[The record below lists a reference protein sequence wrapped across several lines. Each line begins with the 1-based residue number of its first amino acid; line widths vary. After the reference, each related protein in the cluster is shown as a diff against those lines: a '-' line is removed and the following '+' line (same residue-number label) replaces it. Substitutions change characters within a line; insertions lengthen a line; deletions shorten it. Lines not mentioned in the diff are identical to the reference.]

1 MTTTKTDT
9 TITEKEVKLYGVMN
23 MTSIINNERHKHYNN
38 TEKLFSIIER
48 LGNEE
53 ALREAYKVVD
63 YSVCVKYEALVGK
76 KTRKTSSLYSKNG
89 EIEYD
94 CYLSIYDK
102 YAGSIKQPKPL
113 CNGYIKYN
121 DKDFDFDKETKK
133 FVYKYDTA
141 TLNKKEVKIV
151 K

>member
-9 TITEKEVKLYGVMN
+9 TITKEEVKLYGVMN
-23 MTSIINNERHKHYNN
+23 MTAVINNERHKHHNN

-76 KTRKTSSLYSKNG
+76 KTRKTKNG

-94 CYLSIYDK
+94 CYLSVYDK
-102 YAGSIKQPKPL
+102 YAGSIKQPTPL

-121 DKDFDFDKETKK
+121 DEDFDFDIDTKK

>member
-9 TITEKEVKLYGVMN
+9 TITKEEKKLYGVMN
-23 MTSIINNERHKHYNN
+23 MTAVINNERHKHHNN

-63 YSVCVKYEALVGK
+63 YSVCVNYEALVGK
-76 KTRKTSSLYSKNG
+76 KTRKNKNG

-94 CYLSIYDK
+94 CYLSVYDK

>member
-9 TITEKEVKLYGVMN
+9 TITKEEKKLYGVMN
-23 MTSIINNERHKHYNN
+23 MTAVINNERHKYYNN

-48 LGNEE
+48 LGDEDS
-53 ALREAYKVVD
+53 LREAYKVVD
-63 YSVCVKYEALVGK
+63 YSVCVNYEALVGK
-76 KTRKTSSLYSKNG
+76 KTRKNKNG

-94 CYLSIYDK
+94 CYLSVYDK

-121 DKDFDFDKETKK
+121 DEDFDFDKETKK

>member
-1 MTTTKTDT
+1 MTTT
-9 TITEKEVKLYGVMN
+9 ITKEEKKLYGVMN
-23 MTSIINNERHKHYNN
+23 MTAVINNERHKHHNN

-63 YSVCVKYEALVGK
+63 YSVCVKYEALLGK
-76 KTRKTSSLYSKNG
+76 KTRKTKNG

-94 CYLSIYDK
+94 CYLSVYDK
-102 YAGSIKQPKPL
+102 YAGSIRQPKAL

-121 DKDFDFDKETKK
+121 DEDFDFDKETKK

-141 TLNKKEVKIV
+141 TINNKKVKIV

>member
-1 MTTTKTDT
+1 MPTTNNKT
-9 TITEKEVKLYGVMN
+9 TITEEEIKLYGVMN
-23 MTSIINNERHKHYNN
+23 MTAIINNQRNKHHNN

-63 YSVCVKYEALVGK
+63 ESVCVKYEALVGK
-76 KTRKTSSLYSKNG
+76 KTRKTKNG
-89 EIEYD
+89 EIEYE
-94 CYLSIYDK
+94 CYLSVYGK
-102 YAGSIKQPKPL
+102 YAGNIKQSKAL

-121 DKDFDFDKETKK
+121 DEDFDYDKESKK
-133 FVYKYDTA
+133 FVYKYDKA
-141 TLNKKEVKIV
+141 IIYNKEVKIV

>member
-1 MTTTKTDT
+1 MTTT
-9 TITEKEVKLYGVMN
+9 ITKEEIKLYGVMN
-23 MTSIINNERHKHYNN
+23 MTAIINNERHKHYNN

-48 LGNEE
+48 IGNEE

-76 KTRKTSSLYSKNG
+76 KTRKTKKG
-89 EIEYD
+89 EIEYE
-94 CYLSIYDK
+94 CYLSVYDK

-121 DKDFDFDKETKK
+121 DEDFDFDKETKK
-133 FVYKYDTA
+133 FVYKYDT
-141 TLNKKEVKIV
+141 TTINNKKVKIV

>member
-9 TITEKEVKLYGVMN
+9 TITKEEKKLYGVMN
-23 MTSIINNERHKHYNN
+23 MTAVINNERHKYYNN

-48 LGNEE
+48 LGDEE

-76 KTRKTSSLYSKNG
+76 KTRKNKNG

-94 CYLSIYDK
+94 CYLSVYDK

>member
-9 TITEKEVKLYGVMN
+9 TITKEEVKLYGVMN
-23 MTSIINNERHKHYNN
+23 MTAVINNERHKHHNN

-76 KTRKTSSLYSKNG
+76 KTRKTKNG

-94 CYLSIYDK
+94 CYLSVYDK
-102 YAGSIKQPKPL
+102 YAGSIKQPKAL

-121 DKDFDFDKETKK
+121 DKDFDFDIDTKK

>member
-1 MTTTKTDT
+1 MTTTINET
-9 TITEKEVKLYGVMN
+9 TITKEEAKLYGVMN
-23 MTSIINNERHKHYNN
+23 MTAVINNERHKHHNN
-38 TEKLFSIIER
+38 TEKLFSIIDR

-63 YSVCVKYEALVGK
+63 YSVCVKYEALVGM
-76 KTRKTSSLYSKNG
+76 KTRKTKNG

-94 CYLSIYDK
+94 CYLSVYDK
-102 YAGSIKQPKPL
+102 YAGSIKKPTPL

-121 DKDFDFDKETKK
+121 DGDFEYDNINKK
-133 FVYKYDTA
+133 LVYKYDTA
-141 TLNKKEVKIV
+141 VINKKSVKIV

>member
-9 TITEKEVKLYGVMN
+9 TITNEEVKLYGVMN
-23 MTSIINNERHKHYNN
+23 MTAVINNARHKHHNN
-38 TEKLFSIIER
+38 TQKLFSIIER

-63 YSVCVKYEALVGK
+63 YSVCVKYEALIGK
-76 KTRKTSSLYSKNG
+76 KTRKTKNG

-94 CYLSIYDK
+94 CYLSVYDK

-121 DKDFDFDKETKK
+121 DDDFDYDKESKK
-133 FVYKYDTA
+133 FVYRYDTA
-141 TLNKKEVKIV
+141 IINEKNVKIV

>member
-1 MTTTKTDT
+1 MNTTKTDT
-9 TITEKEVKLYGVMN
+9 TITDEEVKLYGVMN
-23 MTSIINNERHKHYNN
+23 MTAVINNERHKYYNN

-48 LGNEE
+48 LGDEDS
-53 ALREAYKVVD
+53 LREAYKVVD

-76 KTRKTSSLYSKNG
+76 KTRKTKNG

-94 CYLSIYDK
+94 CYLSIYNK

-121 DKDFDFDKETKK
+121 DEDFDFDKETKK

>member
-1 MTTTKTDT
+1 MTTEEE
-9 TITEKEVKLYGVMN
+9 IKLYGVMN
-23 MTSIINNERHKHYNN
+23 MTAVINNERHKHHNN

-53 ALREAYKVVD
+53 ALREAYKVID
-63 YSVCVKYEALVGK
+63 YSVCVKYEAFK
-76 KTRKTSSLYSKNG
+76 KTRKTKNG

-94 CYLSIYDK
+94 CYLSVNDK
-102 YAGSIKQPKPL
+102 FAGSIKKPKPL
-113 CNGYIKYN
+113 CNGYIKYI
-121 DKDFDFDKETKK
+121 DEDFDYDKETKK
-133 FVYKYDTA
+133 FVYKYDKA

>member
-1 MTTTKTDT
+1 MPTTNNKTN
-9 TITEKEVKLYGVMN
+9 ITEEQIKLYGVMN
-23 MTSIINNERHKHYNN
+23 MTAIINNQRNKHHNN

-63 YSVCVKYEALVGK
+63 YSVCVNYEALVGK
-76 KTRKTSSLYSKNG
+76 KTRKNKNG

-94 CYLSIYDK
+94 CYLSVYDK

>member
-53 ALREAYKVVD
+53 ALREAYKVV
-63 YSVCVKYEALVGK
+63 
-76 KTRKTSSLYSKNG
+76 
-89 EIEYD
+89 EIQLLINFSGIL
-94 CYLSIYDK
+94 YLSF
-102 YAGSIKQPKPL
+102 
-113 CNGYIKYN
+113 
-121 DKDFDFDKETKK
+121 KD
-133 FVYKYDTA
+133 VS
-141 TLNKKEVKIV
+141 
-151 K
+151 

>member
-1 MTTTKTDT
+1 MTTT
-9 TITEKEVKLYGVMN
+9 ITKEEIKLYGVMN
-23 MTSIINNERHKHYNN
+23 MTAIINNERHKHYNN

-76 KTRKTSSLYSKNG
+76 KTRKTKKG
-89 EIEYD
+89 EIEYE
-94 CYLSIYDK
+94 CYLSAYDK
-102 YAGSIKQPKPL
+102 YAGSIKQQKPL

-121 DKDFDFDKETKK
+121 DEDFDFDKETKK
-133 FVYKYDTA
+133 FVYKYDT
-141 TLNKKEVKIV
+141 TTINNKKVKIV
-151 K
+151 QK

>member
-1 MTTTKTDT
+1 MTTNVNQT
-9 TITEKEVKLYGVMN
+9 TITKEEIKLYGVMN
-23 MTSIINNERHKHYNN
+23 MTAVMNNERHKHHNN

-76 KTRKTSSLYSKNG
+76 KTRKTKNR

-94 CYLSIYDK
+94 CYLSVYDK

-121 DKDFDFDKETKK
+121 DEDFDFDKETKK
-133 FVYKYDTA
+133 FVYKYDIA
-141 TLNKKEVKIV
+141 TLNKKQVKIV

>member
-1 MTTTKTDT
+1 MNTTKTDT
-9 TITEKEVKLYGVMN
+9 TITEEEVKLYGVMN
-23 MTSIINNERHKHYNN
+23 MTAVINNERHKYYNN

-48 LGNEE
+48 LGDEDS
-53 ALREAYKVVD
+53 LREAYKVVD

-76 KTRKTSSLYSKNG
+76 KTRKTKNG

-94 CYLSIYDK
+94 CYLSIYNK

-121 DKDFDFDKETKK
+121 DEDFDFDKETKK